1 MHDHEH
7 IARDFPGY
15 LKLHEDKELLRF
27 VAVGSVDDGKSTL
40 IGRLLHDTGA
50 VPEDQLRAARR
61 ASRLEGAEIDLSLLT
76 DGLQAERE
84 QGITIDVA
92 YRYFSTNKRK
102 FIIADTPGHVQ
113 YTRNMVTG
121 ASTAGVGIILIDAR
135 LGVLAQSRR
144 HAFLASLLG
153 IPHLV
158 VCVNKL
164 DLRDY
169 DYGVFAAIRETFAA
183 YAQRLAFKDV
193 TFVPISALRG
203 DNVVQRSAK
212 TPWYDGPTLL
222 ELLESVPALG
232 DKNLRDLRF
241 PVQTVLRPNLDYRAF
256 AGEIASGVVREG
268 DEVLVLPSRKRT
280 RVVGIDVF
288 EGALPA
294 AFAGQSV
301 ALRLADEIDVSRGD
315 LLVHPD
321 AAPVVADRFD
331 AHLVWVHERPLEPAR
346 SYLLKHTTRVVRAQ
360 LEAIHHVVDLET
372 LEPQAVR
379 DGDTPT
385 LHLNDVAKVTLR
397 SHRPLFLDAY
407 TENRATG
414 AFILIDALTNET
426 VGAGMVLGAT
436 AVDPTAAPELGGD
449 RSQVGARE
457 RRARLGHAGAIVRVH
472 GAAGDTGDAR
482 ALAFTIERQ
491 LFDRGHVASVVEGE
505 ALAAA
510 AIAVARAGLV
520 AIVWAEVAPVDG
532 IAAVGAR
539 VVEGEDVELAA
550 ARAVAELAS
559 AGVLAP

>member
-1 MHDHEH
+1 MHDHDH

-15 LKLHEDKELLRF
+15 LKLHENKELLRF

-50 VPEDQLRAARR
+50 IPEDQLRAARR
-61 ASRLEGAEIDLSLLT
+61 ASRMEGAEIDLSLLT

-121 ASTAGVGIILIDAR
+121 ASTAGAGIILIDAR

-158 VCVNKL
+158 VCVNKM
-164 DLRDY
+164 DLREYAY
-169 DYGVFAAIRETFAA
+169 DVFAEIRESFAA
-183 YAQRLAFKDV
+183 YAKRLAFKDV
-193 TFVPISALRG
+193 SFIPISALRG
-203 DNVVQRSAK
+203 DNVVQRSTK

-222 ELLESVPALG
+222 ELLESVPVAR
-232 DKNLRDLRF
+232 DRNFRDLRF

-268 DEVLVLPSRKRT
+268 DEVLVLPSKKRT
-280 RVVGIDVF
+280 RVVGIDVY
-288 EGALPA
+288 EGTLGS

-315 LLVHPD
+315 LLVHPEH
-321 AAPVVADRFD
+321 APEVTDRFE
-331 AHLVWVHERPLEPAR
+331 AHLAWMHERPLDPER

-360 LEAIHHVVDLET
+360 LEAIQHVVDLET
-372 LEPQAVR
+372 LEPQPADASRALV
-379 DGDTPT
+379 
-385 LHLNDVAKVTLR
+385 LNLNEVARVTLR

-407 TENRATG
+407 ADNRATG
-414 AFILIDALTNET
+414 AFILIDSLTNET
-426 VGAGMVLGAT
+426 VGAGMVLA
-436 AVDPTAAPELGGD
+436 AAAPAERAAGVGRD
-449 RSQVGARE
+449 GTQVGARE
-457 RRARLGHAGAIVRVH
+457 RRARLGHAGAVVRVQGEA
-472 GAAGDTGDAR
+472 GAAR

-491 LFDRGHVASVVEGE
+491 LFDRGHVAAVVEGE

-510 AIAVARAGLV
+510 ALAVARAGV
-520 AIVWAEVAPVDG
+520 IAIVLAEVAAAQG
-532 IAAVGAR
+532 IAVATAEVI
-539 VVEGEDVELAA
+539 EGEDVEVAA
-550 ARAVAELAS
+550 ARAIAGLVNAGALAS
-559 AGVLAP
+559 